1 MHFCNSICIC
11 LAVLISSEL
20 CESFSIPQAC
30 SLGNDISL
38 PVTGLKRSFKPEM
51 LESSMQ
57 FLSRS
62 QITRALI
69 WSGVSFIFH
78 NDRAMGAVPSLSE
91 YNVGSGTVV
100 KPKDQ
105 PASEKLI
112 FTDPVDG
119 QSTLKALDETQAMLD
134 KFKV

>member
-1 MHFCNSICIC
+1 M
-11 LAVLISSEL
+11 
-20 CESFSIPQAC
+20 
-30 SLGNDISL
+30 
-38 PVTGLKRSFKPEM
+38 
-51 LESSMQ
+51 
-57 FLSRS
+57 
-62 QITRALI
+62 
-69 WSGVSFIFH
+69 SGVSFIFH